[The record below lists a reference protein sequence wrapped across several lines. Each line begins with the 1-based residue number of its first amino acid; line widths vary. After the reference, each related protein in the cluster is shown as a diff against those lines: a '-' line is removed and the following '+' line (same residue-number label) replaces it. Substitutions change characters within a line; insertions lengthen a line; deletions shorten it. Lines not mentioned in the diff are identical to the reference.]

1 MKIFLNESMNTSIQ
15 KCRSLFILSL
25 PGVAL
30 TLSCLVFRQWT
41 RGPIH
46 LNSIEET
53 NLFLP
58 STSLPSLTSLVLRS
72 LLFSLLAQL
81 IFSEW
86 TRAYSKIFHR
96 HIRHFIFWPSL
107 CIYLCNVFTQN
118 NAPFLITMGTFYS
131 MNASMNAPFPDKY
144 TDMQLALSWH
154 RVNPELSPGGATA
167 VSLSLPD
174 DGVMMWWRRGKERW
188 EDVCG
193 GWVLV
198 ITVAMT

>member
-1 MKIFLNESMNTSIQ
+1 MKEDKDEHSLFSFRSSTPVFFLIKHLQRKMELHPLIQPHHPKHASLYLSLHLSLWRFFLNESMNTSIQ

-46 LNSIEET
+46 LNCIEET

-86 TRAYSKIFHR
+86 TRAYSKICHR
-96 HIRHFIFWPSL
+96 HIRHF
-107 CIYLCNVFTQN
+107 YLLTISVYIPLQCV
-118 NAPFLITMGTFYS
+118 
-131 MNASMNAPFPDKY
+131 Y
-144 TDMQLALSWH
+144 T
-154 RVNPELSPGGATA
+154 
-167 VSLSLPD
+167 
-174 DGVMMWWRRGKERW
+174 K
-188 EDVCG
+188 
-193 GWVLV
+193 
-198 ITVAMT
+198 